1 VVHPLYVR
9 YIGKE
14 KISVKSGT
22 YNCIVFKPLLIKGTV
37 FKGGEEMTVYVT
49 DDENKIPV
57 LVKSPILIGDIRAE
71 VHEISGTKSPLKSK
85 VKS

>member
-1 VVHPLYVR
+1 
-9 YIGKE
+9 
-14 KISVKSGT
+14 
-22 YNCIVFKPLLIKGTV
+22 
-37 FKGGEEMTVYVT
+37 MTVYVT